1 MKDQADKLREIVN
14 NLNMKQQSLQVSSGD
29 KPREK
34 AARVIT
40 VTSGKGGVG
49 KTNIAVNT
57 AIALCELGLKVIIID
72 ADIGL
77 ANVDIL
83 LGLVPQFTLVDA
95 LNKNK
100 NIMDIICEGP
110 NGIKFVSGGSGV
122 EELVKT
128 DEERLNNF
136 IKNIEQLDSCFDI
149 ILIDTGAGL
158 SENVLKF
165 AMASD
170 EIIVVTTPEPT
181 SITDAYALIKLIV
194 NRDKEKVMRIIV
206 NRAESI
212 KEANDVLNKLMM
224 VSERFLYTKLD
235 PLGIILYD
243 ETVVKA
249 VKLQQAFTLGFPNSQ
264 ASKFI
269 RQIAYKLVYEES
281 YNHRYTNRGV
291 KGFIKRLASFISVYY

>member
-1 MKDQADKLREIVN
+1 M
-14 NLNMKQQSLQVSSGD
+14 
-29 KPREK
+29 
-34 AARVIT
+34 
-40 VTSGKGGVG
+40 
-49 KTNIAVNT
+49 
-57 AIALCELGLKVIIID
+57 
-72 ADIGL
+72 
-77 ANVDIL
+77 
-83 LGLVPQFTLVDA
+83 
-95 LNKNK
+95 
-100 NIMDIICEGP
+100 
-110 NGIKFVSGGSGV
+110 
-122 EELVKT
+122 
-128 DEERLNNF
+128 
-136 IKNIEQLDSCFDI
+136 
-149 ILIDTGAGL
+149 

-206 NRAESI
+206 NRAESV

-269 RQIAYKLVYEES
+269 RQIAYKLVGEES
-281 YNHRYTNRGV
+281 YNHRYTSRGIKSFV
-291 KGFIKRLASFISVYY
+291 KRLVSFISIYY